1 MQLTWLIQGC
11 QRPVPPAKRALEG
24 PGQVIRPESVLRGS
38 RAGLAVAGLFGGL
51 PGPRLRALPARLSKL
66 AAFE

>member
-11 QRPVPPAKRALEG
+11 QRPVPPAALEG